1 MHITFLIPTL
11 ANASDIARDLAVIL
25 GLAAAVATIFR
36 ALRLE
41 TIPGFL
47 IAGVIASPNLTGLV
61 KNADSV
67 DQISDLAVT
76 LLMFG
81 IGLHMDLTSLKRGF
95 TNIVLAGVA
104 SCAFSTLAFWA
115 ILLAIGVKPP
125 SALALAMALALSSTA
140 VFVRI
145 VAARKELRT
154 MHARV
159 GLGINIVQDLYS
171 VVILAIVPPL
181 ATWAGAEAQA
191 SLAIAQSNAELSPV
205 FDLLR
210 RGLIALGG
218 GAIIILVGRF
228 ILPRLL
234 ALVTKLGSG
243 ELLLVVS
250 GAIALGAGLA
260 TKAVGLSAEMGA
272 FLAGFLLAATPFR
285 YQLSGQIAPLRDL
298 LMAVFFTT
306 VGLAIDPAVF
316 VTHWWIIILG
326 VVAVVAIKTL
336 SIGASAWAAGMH
348 APAALLT
355 AVYLANTGEFSLIAL
370 GAFEDAHV
378 LTNTQA
384 GVGVAIVILSL
395 IISPLLA
402 APAHVQ
408 GRRLT
413 RVRSAPWTAGSTL
426 ADHTPELVTPA
437 TDHDDSQPKPRHII
451 VAGFGPVGRALAER
465 LERLKIP
472 LTVIELN
479 PKTVQRQTH
488 IGRRTIYGD
497 VTNPEVLESAGVHH
511 ADAIIIT
518 IPDQEVTMRACQVVR
533 SIAPHIFIA
542 VRTGFLSQA
551 MHARQLGADHVIVEE
566 LATAQ
571 AMENEVLAKLR
582 ERSLAPDAS
591 F

>member
-1 MHITFLIPTL
+1 MLHTIPTL
-11 ANASDIARDLAVIL
+11 ANASEIARDLAVIL
-25 GLAAAVATIFR
+25 GLAAAVATLFR

-47 IAGVIASPNLTGLV
+47 IAGVIASPKLTGLV

-81 IGLHMDLTSLKRGF
+81 IGLHMDLTSVKRGF

-104 SCAFSTLAFWA
+104 SCALSTLVFWA
-115 ILLAIGVKPP
+115 ILLAFGIKPP

-145 VAARKELRT
+145 VDARKELRT

-171 VVILAIVPPL
+171 VVILAIVPPI
-181 ATWAGAEAQA
+181 ATWAGAEAHA
-191 SLAIAQSNAELSPV
+191 ALAQSPAELSPV
-205 FDLLR
+205 YDLLR

-218 GAIIILVGRF
+218 GAIIILIGRY
-228 ILPRLL
+228 ILPRVL

-260 TKAVGLSAEMGA
+260 TQTVGLSAEMGA

-316 VTHWWIIILG
+316 ITHWWIIILG

-370 GAFEDAHV
+370 GAFEDANV
-378 LTNTQA
+378 LTSTQA
-384 GVGVAIVILSL
+384 GVGIAIVILSL

-408 GRRLT
+408 SRRLS
-413 RVRSAPWTAGSTL
+413 RVRSAPWTTGSML
-426 ADHTPELVTPA
+426 ADHTHEPLHTPGN
-437 TDHDDSQPKPRHII
+437 HDESHAKPRHII
-451 VAGFGPVGRALAER
+451 VAGFGPVGRALSDR

-479 PKTVQRQTH
+479 PKTVQRQTN

-518 IPDQEVTMRACQVVR
+518 IPDQEVAMRACQVVR
-533 SIAPHIFIA
+533 ALSPTIFIA

-551 MHARQLGADHVIVEE
+551 MHARQLGADHVIIEE
-566 LATAQ
+566 LATAL
-571 AMENEVLAKLR
+571 AMENEVLTKLR
-582 ERSLAPDAS
+582 ERSIAPEATN
-591 F
+591 

>member
-1 MHITFLIPTL
+1 MSTLYLIPTL

-104 SCAFSTLAFWA
+104 SCALSTLVFWA
-115 ILLAIGVKPP
+115 ILLAIGIKAPN
-125 SALALAMALALSSTA
+125 ALALAMALALSSTA

-145 VAARKELRT
+145 VAARKEIRT

-171 VVILAIVPPL
+171 VVILAIVPPI
-181 ATWAGAEAQA
+181 ATWAGAEAHA
-191 SLAIAQSNAELSPV
+191 ALAQSTAEVSPV

-260 TKAVGLSAEMGA
+260 TQAVGLSAEMGA

-316 VTHWWIIILG
+316 VTHWWIIVLG
-326 VVAVVAIKTL
+326 VLAVVAIKTL

-370 GAFEDAHV
+370 GAFEDANV

-384 GVGVAIVILSL
+384 GVGIAIVILSL

-408 GRRLT
+408 GRRLS
-413 RVRSAPWTAGSTL
+413 RIRSAPWTTGSTL
-426 ADHTPELVTPA
+426 ADHTPEPHQTPS
-437 TDHDDSQPKPRHII
+437 DHDDSQPKPRHII

-518 IPDQEVTMRACQVVR
+518 IPDQEVAMRACQVVR

-582 ERSLAPDAS
+582 ERSIAPDAAV
-591 F
+591 